1 MPSYQKGK
9 QELQWLI
16 KRSFKKGSSCLDV
29 GACDG
34 EYFNLLGD
42 HLDMDACEV
51 FQQNIV
57 THGLREKYHRVWNVN
72 IKDLKYDHYD
82 IVIFG
87 DVIEHMTI
95 EDAQAVLEY
104 AKAHSDFIVV
114 AVPYMYKQGA
124 IYGNPYEIHIQDDL
138 TENVFMERYP
148 GFELKFPYPD
158 YGYWIW
164 EK

>member
-1 MPSYQKGK
+1 MPSYQNGK

-16 KRSFKKGSSCLDV
+16 MKEFKKGSTALDV

-34 EYFNLLGD
+34 EYARWLGEY
-42 HLDMDACEV
+42 LDMDACEV
-51 FQQNIV
+51 FQHNIIV
-57 THGLREKYHRVWNVN
+57 NNLNKKYHRVFEAN

-87 DVIEHMTI
+87 DVIEHMTV
-95 EDAQAVLEY
+95 EDAQEVLAY
-104 AKAHSDFIVV
+104 AKEHSDFIVV
-114 AVPYMYKQGA
+114 AVPYLYKQGA

-138 TENVFMERYP
+138 TEQIFMERYP
-148 GFELKFPYPD
+148 GFELKFPYPK

-164 EK
+164 RK